1 MIDLK
6 ILRDDPERVRLS
18 QRVRG
23 ESVEIVDQLL
33 ALDEARRTAITTF
46 EALRA
51 EQNILS
57 KSVGAARGDEKVALL
72 ESAKELS
79 SKVKLADSKPR

>member
-6 ILRDDPERVRLS
+6 ILREDPERVRLS
-18 QRVRG
+18 QKVRG
-23 ESVEIVDQLL
+23 ENVEIVDQLL
-33 ALDEARRTAITTF
+33 ELDEARRVAITTF

-57 KSVGAARGDEKVALL
+57 KSIGAAKGDEKTALL
-72 ESAKELS
+72 VRSGSIMFWRKS
-79 SKVKLADSKPR
+79 

>member
-6 ILRDDPERVRLS
+6 ILREDPERVRLS
-18 QRVRG
+18 QKVRG
-23 ESVEIVDQLL
+23 ESVEVVDQLL
-33 ALDEARRTAITTF
+33 ELDEARRVAITTF

-57 KSVGAARGDEKVALL
+57 KSVGAAKGDEKTALL
-72 ESAKELS
+72 EKAKDLS
-79 SKVKLADSKPR
+79 TRVK